1 MRFIPSIMVYILLLA
16 VPSPSSAQEDTGL
29 DEFDDF
35 DELYLGQLL
44 DVVYTAAKHE
54 QEIGESPS
62 AITVITRADIETS
75 GATTIPDLLRIV
87 PGLDV
92 VITSPLIAG
101 IMARLPWAN
110 ENNQFL
116 VMIDGREINL
126 ELMGMP
132 LWEVEPICLED
143 IERIEIIRGPGSAL
157 YGANAV
163 SGVVSITTR
172 AIPKDTAV
180 WARLGAGEV
189 GSMAAAT
196 RASMRSGNWG
206 FSLSAGADTM
216 NTFADPDVSARELWK
231 LRAVAEH
238 RWSDSR
244 RLLIDGG
251 ITTGTGMVAIAAGS
265 FKGTLNLR
273 TLRVAYESED
283 LKGHLY
289 WSQTPVTGEMDA
301 ALDYSGIRLAE
312 FIPFEVDS
320 HSVKGEIQWTLPEL
334 WQPLL
339 LIVGGGAR
347 FTYLTSDQM
356 LDAETFNDITG
367 SSFHEP
373 GIDYYETRT
382 GGFVHGEL
390 SPAEWVTTTFS
401 LRLDY
406 NTETGAF
413 LSPRLSAVF
422 RPASDQYLRLGVAR
436 AFRKPAFIETR
447 AHLMVEFPDES
458 PITGAG
464 RDEFLEFMTRVIG
477 NSKIGNEALLSFEAG
492 YLGRFFDDRLRLS
505 LDLYYNNYSDEVI
518 FSSKIVEDL
527 RGLPDLGQSSFMHAN
542 REHSRDIFGSE
553 LAVRFNP
560 SGSVSLLASWTY
572 REAIDRKTNRSLNN
586 SPKHLMAL
594 GGRYRAGWGLVGSLY
609 FFSRS
614 EFWIRGVQNPE
625 GLLEDLLKEHK
636 QNVVLVLGRLG
647 WRWKSAGGAEFEAG
661 AKLFLPVSPFS
672 APYFRFREDGGGMT
686 ADGKNFGGDLLSRMV
701 SLYLQGSF

>member
-1 MRFIPSIMVYILLLA
+1 LLA
-16 VPSPSSAQEDTGL
+16 APCLSPAQEGAEIED
-29 DEFDDF
+29 FDDF

-54 QEIGESPS
+54 QDIGESPS

-75 GATTIPDLLRIV
+75 GATTIPDLLRMV

-92 VITSPLIAG
+92 VITSPLIIG

-116 VMIDGREINL
+116 VLIDGREINQ
-126 ELMGMP
+126 ELMGMS
-132 LWEVEPICLED
+132 LWELEPICLED

-163 SGVVSITTR
+163 SGVVNITTR
-172 AIPKDTAV
+172 AIPQDTSA
-180 WARLGAGEV
+180 WTRLGAGEV
-189 GSMAAAT
+189 GLTTAAA
-196 RASMRSGNWG
+196 RASTRSGNWG
-206 FSLSAGADTM
+206 FSLSAEADTM
-216 NTFADPDVSARELWK
+216 GTFADPDVSGRELWK

-251 ITTGTGMVAIAAGS
+251 ITRGTGMVAIAAGS
-265 FKGTLNLR
+265 FAGTMNLR

-320 HSVKGEIQWTLPEL
+320 HSIKGEIQWTLPEL

-339 LIVGGGAR
+339 LIVGGGGR

-356 LDAETFNDITG
+356 LDADTFADMN
-367 SSFHEP
+367 SSRFHEP
-373 GIDYYETRT
+373 GIDYYEART

-390 SPAEWVTTTFS
+390 SPADWVTATFG

-406 NTETGAF
+406 NTETGTF

-422 RPASDQYLRLGVAR
+422 RPADDQYLRLGVAR

-477 NSKIGNEALLSFEAG
+477 NGGIGNEALLSFEAG
-492 YLGRFFDDRLRLS
+492 YLGRFLDDRLRFS
-505 LDLYYNNYSDEVI
+505 LDLYYNIYSNEVQFI
-518 FSSKIVEDL
+518 SKIVEDL
-527 RGLPDLGQSSFMHAN
+527 HGLPDLDQSSFMSTN
-542 REHSRDIFGSE
+542 RQHSRDIFGSE
-553 LAVRFNP
+553 LAIRFNP
-560 SGSVSLLASWTY
+560 SDSVSLLASWTY
-572 REAIDRKTNRSLNN
+572 REAIDRRNDRSLDN
-586 SPKHLMAL
+586 SPKHLLAL
-594 GGRYRAGWGLVGSLY
+594 GGRYQAGWGLVGSLY
-609 FFSRS
+609 LFSRS
-614 EFWIRGVQNPE
+614 RFWIRAVQNPE
-625 GLLEDLLKEHK
+625 GLLEKLLKEHK
-636 QNVVLVLGRLG
+636 GNVLLVLGRLG
-647 WRWKSAGGAEFEAG
+647 WRWKSPAGPEFEAG
-661 AKLFLPVSPFS
+661 VKLFLPVSFT
-672 APYFRFREDGGGMT
+672 APYFQFREDGGGTT
-686 ADGKNFGGDLLSRMV
+686 AAGENFGGDLLCRMV